1 MKKIFLVSLALL
13 VLVLSAATVSAGL
26 FDGFGED
33 SSISD
38 ENGVIKIEC
47 DNDSI
52 SGTLVIHEFKN
63 IKQDNNTTTINAS
76 EFYDDEGYLKGGIQ
90 NSIKIKDG
98 KAEYQL
104 HNDTEFFSVDYFI
117 ANINP
122 ETAESLIT
130 VEYLFNGQTMLSS
143 SENNGGIDIC
153 PVSFGDTIYSVNGT
167 EPELNMDI
175 ESGEVYN

>member
-1 MKKIFLVSLALL
+1 MKLV
-13 VLVLSAATVSAGL
+13 
-26 FDGFGED
+26 FF
-33 SSISD
+33 
-38 ENGVIKIEC
+38 ENRARK
-47 DNDSI
+47 
-52 SGTLVIHEFKN
+52 
-63 IKQDNNTTTINAS
+63 
-76 EFYDDEGYLKGGIQ
+76 
-90 NSIKIKDG
+90 
-98 KAEYQL
+98 
-104 HNDTEFFSVDYFI
+104 DTEFFSVDYFI